1 VKKPGSASNPLWY
14 KDAILYELHVR
25 AFADSNADGIGDFTG
40 LLGKLDYLQEL
51 GVTCL
56 WLLPF
61 FPSPLRDD
69 GYDIADYKDVHPSY
83 GTLDD
88 FQRFL
93 DAAHLRGMQVVIEL
107 VMNHSSD
114 QHPWFQRAR
123 HAPAGSPERDFYV
136 WSDRNDRFPGVPII
150 FNDTETSNWA
160 WDAVAGAYYWHRF
173 FSHQPDLNYDNPAV
187 MEEMLNAMRFWLDRG
202 VDGLRLD
209 AIPYLVER
217 DGTRCENLPETHAL
231 IRIVRRVIDAEY
243 SNRFLLAEANQWP
256 SDVRPYFGE
265 NDECNMAFHF
275 PLMPRIYVA
284 VRQEDRQPI
293 VDIMEQTPAIPD
305 ACQWGLFLRNHDELT
320 LEMVTRDE
328 RDYMYLAY
336 SSDPRTRINL
346 GIRRRLAPLLDNNR
360 ERIELLNSLLLSF
373 PGTPILY
380 YGDEIGMG
388 DNVDLGD
395 RNGVRTPMQWN
406 ASPNGGFSTAD
417 PARLYSPAISDPVY
431 GYQAVNV
438 EEQREN
444 PSSLLQWTRNM
455 IGLRKLFSLFGRGS
469 LRFLNPP
476 NRKVIAYIRQLGD
489 ESVLC
494 VANLSRFAQ
503 PVALDLTEYEGR
515 VPMEVFG
522 YNAFP
527 SITAQPYVLSLAP
540 YSFLWFELQ
549 GSIAAATPEQEPHA
563 ETEGVLAGAVQT
575 VLPGEQAQPF
585 SSPESFPSHRTDSE
599 APVEVHDVAARKGL
613 LLHATPGTSQE
624 LRDLIAALSQ
634 SSAEFAPELD
644 ITLAFPNPR
653 RDGEANGHAMDL
665 GLSPTT
671 RRLQLAPY
679 SPLAKLPQSWPYAGN
694 SYVDLANLAERLSV
708 AAVVQLG
715 PEKDVLPWPC
725 ILALANPVLKKEVG
739 LSIASY
745 QLGRYRGL
753 LNSATLRPITRAL
766 YSADISYPLA
776 PDVVYSPEFLRYLA
790 SLVPA
795 GDTASSGELILWPAL
810 EAIAQSI
817 GIAQVDVGEREFAQP
832 PNPDVTA
839 LLTQILSS
847 MFAEIER
854 RASYWQRS
862 RPIYPV
868 HNTAACGPPREDAA
882 RPGERLADL
891 PESSST
897 RSVDV
902 SSMLESFHLA
912 AGNLHE
918 IWSQVMAPGTLLG
931 IKRLAEIPAADF
943 RMADALWVRIVWDF
957 LVAYRSR
964 SVNRTHIFG
973 ALVPLYLGW
982 AASNVLRT
990 AAMSDFETEEH
1001 TAALALAFDADKPY
1015 LMARWR
1021 WPDRF
1026 TP

>member
-25 AFADSNADGIGDFTG
+25 AFADSNGDGIGDFAG
-40 LLGKLDYLQEL
+40 LLDKLDYLQEL

-69 GYDIADYKDVHPSY
+69 GYDVSDFTDVHPIY
-83 GTLDD
+83 GTLED

-93 DAAHLRGMQVVIEL
+93 DAAHARGMQVVIEL

-123 HAPAGSPERDFYV
+123 KAPAGSPERDFYV
-136 WSDRNDRFPGVPII
+136 WSESDRKFSGVRII
-150 FNDTETSNWA
+150 FNDTETSNWT
-160 WDAVAGAYYWHRF
+160 WDPVAGAYYWHRF
-173 FSHQPDLNYDNPAV
+173 FSHQPDLNYDNPLV
-187 MEEMLNAMRFWLDRG
+187 LEEMLNAMRFWLDRG

-217 DGTRCENLPETHAL
+217 DGTSCENLPETHAL
-231 IRIVRRVIDAEY
+231 IRAMRAAIDAEY

-265 NDECNMAFHF
+265 NDECHMAFHF

-360 ERIELLNSLLLSF
+360 SRIELLNSLLFSF

-388 DNVDLGD
+388 DDVELGD

-406 ASPNGGFSTAD
+406 ASANGGFSTAD
-417 PARLYSPAISDPVY
+417 PASLYSPVISDPVY
-431 GYQAVNV
+431 GYQALNV
-438 EEQREN
+438 DEQRKN

-455 IGLRKLFSLFGRGS
+455 IGLRKLFSLFGRGT
-469 LRFLNPP
+469 LRFLNPA
-476 NRKVIAYIRQLGD
+476 NRKVIAYIRQLGE

-503 PVALDLTEYEGR
+503 PVSLDLAEYSGR
-515 VPMEVFG
+515 TPMEVFG

-527 SITAQPYVLSLAP
+527 PITGQPYVLSLAP

-549 GSIAAATPEQEPHA
+549 AMAAVAPDPEPQA
-563 ETEGVLAGAVQT
+563 RTEDIPEGNLRAALGR
-575 VLPGEQAQPF
+575 EQAEP
-585 SSPESFPSHRTDSE
+585 SSPSSATLPSRGADLE
-599 APVEVHDVAARKGL
+599 GQIEVHDVAARTGL
-613 LLHATPGTSQE
+613 LLHATPGTAQE
-624 LRDLIAALSQ
+624 FREMVNALSQ
-634 SSAEFAPELD
+634 ASADFPPELN
-644 ITLAFPNPR
+644 ITIAFPK
-653 RDGEANGHAMDL
+653 RDGEGH
-665 GLSPTT
+665 GLDAEASIAAK
-671 RRLQLAPY
+671 RLQLVPY
-679 SPLAKLPQSWPYAGN
+679 SPLATLPQSWPYAGN
-694 SYVDLANLAERLSV
+694 VYVDLANLAERFG
-708 AAVVQLG
+708 ATAIVQLG
-715 PEKDVLPWPC
+715 PERDLLPWPC
-725 ILALANPVLKKEVG
+725 ILALAKPVLEGGAG
-739 LSIASY
+739 LSIARY
-745 QLGRYRGL
+745 QLGRTQGL

-766 YSADISYPLA
+766 YSADISFPLA
-776 PDVVYSPEFLRYLA
+776 PDAAYSSEFLRHLA
-790 SLVPA
+790 LLVPA
-795 GDTASSGELILWPAL
+795 GDAVASGELILWPVL
-810 EAIAQSI
+810 EAITQSI
-817 GIAQVDVGEREFAQP
+817 GVAQVDIGVRQFAQP

-839 LLTQILSS
+839 LLTQVLCS
-847 MFAEIER
+847 MFAEIEH
-854 RASYWQRS
+854 RASYWQRN
-862 RPIYPV
+862 RPVYPV
-868 HNTAACGPPREDAA
+868 RNTVACTGAHDDAPR
-882 RPGERLADL
+882 PADL
-891 PESSST
+891 PESA

-902 SSMLESFHLA
+902 SPMLDSFHLA

-918 IWSQVMAPGTLLG
+918 VWSQVMAPGTLLG
-931 IKRLAEIPAADF
+931 IKRLAELPAAEF
-943 RMADALWVRIVWDF
+943 SMSDALWVRIVWDF
-957 LVAYRSR
+957 LIAYRSR

-990 AAMSDFETEEH
+990 AALSDSETEENI
-1001 TAALALAFDADKPY
+1001 AALTLAFNADKPY